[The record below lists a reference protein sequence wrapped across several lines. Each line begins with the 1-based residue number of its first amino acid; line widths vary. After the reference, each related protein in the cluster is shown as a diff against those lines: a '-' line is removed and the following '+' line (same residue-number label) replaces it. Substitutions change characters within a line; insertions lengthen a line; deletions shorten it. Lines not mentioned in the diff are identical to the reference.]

1 MTSEW
6 RLDSFEMML
15 KRYTWAYK
23 RAIELFSI
31 FFFCSYFID
40 SQRAYRR
47 PCKLGRVQSSHQG
60 EGSKVWWVKQCWV
73 LPSSGSR
80 WTDWSWLSIWP
91 QRGKLRQFLLEFLF
105 RLKTFFNRI
114 LHELPSMHDF
124 LSAWHWRQLHPIYWY
139 TIQLQSRQIYFY

>member
-114 LHELPSMHDF
+114 LHELPSMHDV